1 MWNAVSPS
9 HLYRSTSVRSRV
21 VPLAVLAV
29 GLALVFVA
37 GATAGDC
44 RDLHLSFA
52 FTGDA
57 ARVNPAGDACSASL
71 ASVRAS
77 YAIDIVAALVYGP
90 ALAAVLVSWWRYGW
104 RSRRQGSYAVARVM
118 GLLALL
124 GALLDV
130 MENVTAL
137 VGFERA
143 SDGRIAVGELAA
155 QLGATFGTSK
165 WVVLGAV
172 ILAALL
178 TLYGA
183 ARFHELRLWPLD
195 DDDRPTPLASES
207 LTPASD
213 QHAVA
218 AEQSDP
224 SGVAVCLSGGGIRSA
239 AFGWGAM
246 AALQAD
252 AERWRRIDRMYSVS
266 GGGYSAVSLTASAT
280 IPELHF
286 DIGGTDA
293 PGHAPTTP
301 YRFVRR
307 YRRYLDNLRGGVGLA
322 AVRAIVYIAI
332 NLAVI
337 FAGLVLLAIPVGL
350 LARHHGVMATTLRE
364 GESPW
369 SLLLPGAWAPVLF
382 PLIGAALAF
391 AISCTLERDR
401 RRVALR
407 VMGVCIGVSALV
419 FVVRIAVPWLAV
431 LLEDQFTRD
440 WRSLA
445 PPVVT
450 WVGGVVL
457 ALLRSRLPKIAVRL
471 GGVVS
476 TIAMAY
482 ALILVVHWVLVSDGR
497 AGSWSLGP
505 LGWGGVAA
513 LAVVL
518 LAAIDTTGVQWWSLH
533 PIYRDRLAST
543 FVQRIGARGEIGPQP
558 IAEWKRWTDVPSGN
572 RPKHVVCAA
581 THRREQTVTGL
592 RSVSYRFSCDGI
604 DMFVPRVDPAGA
616 VTVDRFRE
624 SAEWLDR
631 AVGADDAGT
640 EPGGA
645 LGRVLLRRNARSSV
659 IAAAAMSGAAFN
671 SAMGRESRGSTDSLL
686 AVLNLRLGV
695 WLPNHR
701 FITHSGGRFPRA
713 GLRYLFHEVIGHF
726 DVEDPFVHVSDGGHW
741 ENLGLV
747 EAIRDRHS
755 TIVVMDASGGAVEPA
770 SAGPLARGFA
780 GLNAA
785 IDLARIELH
794 SEVRIDV
801 APLRPDPVTGRA
813 LTNWAA
819 GVVVYHTSPNHDWRQ
834 CGCPAGRLLYLRSVI
849 SDRTPERV
857 LAFANV
863 DRTFPA
869 YSTADQFLTDA
880 QFTALVHL
888 GNSAMA
894 AALTHHPL
902 I

>member
-1 MWNAVSPS
+1 MWNAVLPS

-21 VPLAVLAV
+21 VPLLVLAV
-29 GLALVFVA
+29 GVALVVTA
-37 GATAGDC
+37 GAVAGDC
-44 RDLHLSFA
+44 RDLHLSIA
-52 FTGDA
+52 FSGDA
-57 ARVNPAGDACSASL
+57 ARVNPTGDACSASL
-71 ASVRAS
+71 ARMRAS
-77 YAIDIVAALVYGP
+77 YAVDIVAALVYGP

-104 RSRRQGSYAVARVM
+104 RSRRQGAYRVARAM
-118 GLLALL
+118 GALALF

-130 MENVTAL
+130 LENVTAL
-137 VGFERA
+137 AGLERA
-143 SDGRIAVGELAA
+143 SDGRIVVGELTAR
-155 QLGATFGTSK
+155 LGATFGTSK
-165 WVVLGAV
+165 WVVLGVAA
-172 ILAALL
+172 LAALL

-183 ARFHELRLWPLD
+183 WRFHELRLWPLD
-195 DDDRPTPLASES
+195 GEDRPTPVPSES
-207 LTPASD
+207 LSPDSD
-213 QHAVA
+213 QHALATV
-218 AEQSDP
+218 QSDP
-224 SGVAVCLSGGGIRSA
+224 AGVAVCLSGGGIRSA
-239 AFGWGAM
+239 AFAWGAM
-246 AALQAD
+246 AALQDD

-266 GGGYSAVSLTASAT
+266 GGGYAATSLTASTT

-286 DIGGTDA
+286 DITASAASG
-293 PGHAPTTP
+293 PPTTP
-301 YRFVRR
+301 FRFVRR

-322 AVRAIVYIAI
+322 AVRAILFIGI
-332 NLAVI
+332 NLVVI
-337 FAGLVLLAIPVGL
+337 FAGLVLLAIPMGL
-350 LARHHGVMATTLRE
+350 LARHHGVVATALPD

-369 SLLLPGAWAPVLF
+369 DLLLPGAWAPVLY
-382 PLIGAALAF
+382 PLIGAGVAF
-391 AISCTLERDR
+391 AISWTLERER
-401 RRVALR
+401 RRVALGA
-407 VMGVCIGVSALV
+407 MGVCIGVSALV
-419 FVVRIAVPWLAV
+419 FVVRIVVPWFAV

-457 ALLRSRLPKIAVRL
+457 ALFRSRLPKMAVRL

-476 TIAMAY
+476 TVAMAY
-482 ALILVVHWVLVSDGR
+482 ALILVVHWILVSDGR
-497 AGSWSLGP
+497 AGSWSLTAA
-505 LGWGGVAA
+505 GWGGVAA
-513 LAVVL
+513 VATAFLI
-518 LAAIDTTGVQWWSLH
+518 AIDLTGVQWWSLH
-533 PIYRDRLAST
+533 PVYRDRLAST
-543 FVQRIGARGEIGPQP
+543 FVQRIGPHGEIRPQP
-558 IAEWKRWTDVPSGN
+558 FSSWKRWSDVSSVN

-581 THRREQTVTGL
+581 THRRERTVTGL
-592 RSVSYRFSCDGI
+592 SSVSYRFSCDGV
-604 DMFVPRVDPAGA
+604 DMFVPRVDASGA
-616 VTVDRFRE
+616 VTVDRFSE
-624 SAEWLDR
+624 TAEWLDR
-631 AVGADDAGT
+631 AVGADGAGG
-640 EPGGA
+640 EPGGS
-645 LGRVLLRRNARSSV
+645 LGRRVLRRNARSSV
-659 IAAAAMSGAAFN
+659 IAGAAMSGAAFN

-701 FITHSGGRFPRA
+701 FFTHGDTRFPKA

-770 SAGPLARGFA
+770 SVGPLAQGFA

-785 IDLARIELH
+785 VDLARIELH
-794 SEVRIDV
+794 SEVRLDV
-801 APLRPDPVTGRA
+801 GPLRPDPLTGRS

-819 GVVVYHTSPNHDWRQ
+819 GVVVYHTSPKHDWRQ

-888 GNSAMA
+888 GNSAMTE
-894 AALTHHPL
+894 ALTHHPL
-902 I
+902 V